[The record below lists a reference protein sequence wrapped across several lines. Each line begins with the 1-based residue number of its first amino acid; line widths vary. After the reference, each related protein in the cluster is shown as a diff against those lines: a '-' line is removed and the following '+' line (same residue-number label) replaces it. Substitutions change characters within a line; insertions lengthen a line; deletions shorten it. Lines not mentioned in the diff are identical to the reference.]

1 MAKSTSSKDGDMA
14 VGELGF
20 GSVAEGGSF
29 IALPAEPSE
38 EIKLEGGHGVLPEKL
53 PSGQASVSS
62 KESEK
67 AEEKDKLTDLPREVK
82 SVEGPTDGVVRPSDL
97 AGTEDAFGQSS
108 SALESTQSEMPGGS
122 SVEVVTVS
130 GGKIGAGSITSSLL
144 DEERAKFTE
153 LKQKYDENLTNHHD
167 EVERMQALISDLSRR
182 LQNATHTVEATRK
195 MATNAGDTAT
205 RFRYHIG
212 QVSNALRLETA
223 KNATSQRK
231 KVHAEEAAR
240 FELNKKK
247 AAKAHEDVRM
257 AILDHSMTGMSRPT
271 QKIIKM
277 KKSIVKMEAVHESQR
292 ALLAHLTQL
301 DKMTEELAEAAQ
313 MGDLATVLKCLK
325 KGVSANEVDSAG
337 YLPLHYACSNG
348 HSAIAKLL
356 LEYGAD
362 PSSYL
367 TGHSPIE
374 MAAREGYTDI
384 VKAIIHFGG
393 STEDTGLRGATAIVS
408 AAEHNHVETVV
419 ALLNAGA
426 DIQGKNL
433 EENTPL
439 HMATTLESPV
449 PLIRLLLKKG
459 ADIAC
464 INRNGHTPV
473 RMAIANANALAVDAL
488 GGRAAMVAL
497 NDDEP
502 LQDNSFGE
510 MPGGSASVSGRD
522 DGPHEGR
529 GLDEASLVSAIT
541 GIGGD
546 PRK

>member
-1 MAKSTSSKDGDMA
+1 MA

-20 GSVAEGGSF
+20 GSVTEGGSF

-38 EIKLEGGHGVLPEKL
+38 EIKLENGQGVLPSSKL
-53 PSGQASVSS
+53 SSRQASVSS
-62 KESEK
+62 MEKDK
-67 AEEKDKLTDLPREVK
+67 AEERDTLAELPVGGERIVDAD
-82 SVEGPTDGVVRPSDL
+82 PAAIADGVVKVSDL
-97 AGTEDAFGQSS
+97 AAMAEDAFGQSS
-108 SALESTQSEMPGGS
+108 SMMESSEMPES
-122 SVEVVTVS
+122 SAEVVTVS
-130 GGKIGAGSITSSLL
+130 GGKIGAASITSSML
-144 DEERAKFTE
+144 DEERAKYAE
-153 LKQKYDENLTNHHD
+153 LKQQYDENINNHHD
-167 EVERMQALISDLSRR
+167 EVERLQALISDLSRR

-195 MATNAGDTAT
+195 MATNASDTTT

-223 KNATSQRK
+223 KNATNQRK

-240 FELNKKK
+240 YELNKKK
-247 AAKAHEDVRM
+247 AIKAHEDVRM

-277 KKSIVKMEAVHESQR
+277 KKSITKMEQEHESQK

-301 DKMTEELAEAAQ
+301 DKMTEELTEAAQ

-325 KGVSANEVDSAG
+325 KGVSANEIDSAG

-384 VKAIIHFGG
+384 VKTILHFGG
-393 STEDTGLRGATAIVS
+393 STEDTGLRGATALVS
-408 AAEHNHVETVV
+408 AAQGNHIETVV
-419 ALLNAGA
+419 ALLNSGA

-439 HMATTLESPV
+439 HVVTGLDNPV

-459 ADIAC
+459 ADITS
-464 INRNGHTPV
+464 INRDGHTPV

-488 GGRAAMVAL
+488 GGRAAMVAVS
-497 NDDEP
+497 DDEP
-502 LQDNSFGE
+502 IGDNSIVGGGE
-510 MPGGSASVSGRD
+510 VSQGGGGGSVSLRGGGSGRD
-522 DGPHEGR
+522 EG
-529 GLDEASLVSAIT
+529 SIVSAIT
-541 GIGGD
+541 GIGGN
-546 PRK
+546 PKK